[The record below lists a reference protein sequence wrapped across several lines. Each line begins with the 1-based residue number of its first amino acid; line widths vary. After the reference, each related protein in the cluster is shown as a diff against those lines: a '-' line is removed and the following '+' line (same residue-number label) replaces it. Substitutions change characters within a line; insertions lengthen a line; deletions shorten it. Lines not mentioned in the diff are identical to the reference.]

1 MRDQVRAGLFAIIQD
16 FLPGSRFLDLFAGT
30 GSVGIEALSRGA
42 KSCIFVDNLPEAVQ
56 LIKQNLAALG
66 LTSQAKVYQL
76 DVFAALERLYRRGRR
91 FELIF
96 IGPPYGQGLVGP
108 TLARIAEL
116 GLLEPGGLAIAEIF
130 KKERSELQE
139 RYGPLRL
146 IRERRYGDN
155 LIVIYQA
162 SQPRKEEEREEERR

>member
-16 FLPGSRFLDLFAGT
+16 FIPGSRFLDLFAGT

-42 KSCIFVDNLPEAVQ
+42 KSCVFVDNLPEAVR

-66 LTSQAKVYQL
+66 LTAQAKVYQL

-91 FELIF
+91 FDLIF

-116 GLLEPGGLAIAEIF
+116 GLLEPGGLAIAEVF
-130 KKERSELQE
+130 KKEQAELQE
-139 RYGPLRL
+139 RYGLLQL

-162 SQPRKEEEREEERR
+162 GLSQEEKGED